1 MTKRNGGKKQY
12 GGENKMAVKPIDFEK
27 TEDNMKD
34 IANIVKLNNDIT
46 ELVLSE
52 DKKQMIENI
61 DIDHQIEKFKNNSLP
76 VVAPQLYENKLDF
89 SKVSPFSEDQIIQDY
104 IYVMD
109 NVKASI
115 EVLKNVVKQ
124 FSIDLYQPNSVSN
137 LTALMKEIRK
147 NEEMVMNIHD
157 RIIKHRNNNTP
168 DPKTQQQSS
177 NIGNQTNN
185 TFVVAE
191 GQTMH
196 EILKTTVKNAVEM
209 TQAEVVDER

>member
-1 MTKRNGGKKQY
+1 MTKRNGGNFGK
-12 GGENKMAVKPIDFEK
+12 EVKPIDFEK

-46 ELVLSE
+46 ELVLSD
-52 DKKQMIENI
+52 DKKLMIENI
-61 DIDHQIEKFKNNSLP
+61 DIDHQIEKAKNNNLP
-76 VVAPQLYENKLDF
+76 VVTTPLYENKLDF
-89 SKVSPFSEDQIIQDY
+89 SKVSPFSEDQIVQDY

-124 FSIDLYQPNSVSN
+124 FSVDLYHPNSVTN
-137 LTALMKEIRK
+137 LIALMKEIRS
-147 NEEMVMNIHD
+147 NEEMVMKIHD
-157 RIIKHRNNNTP
+157 RIIKNRNNQTP
-168 DPKTQQQSS
+168 DPNKTQQQPSP

-196 EILKTTVKNAVEM
+196 EILKNTIKNTVEIS
-209 TQAEVVDER
+209 QAEVINEQ